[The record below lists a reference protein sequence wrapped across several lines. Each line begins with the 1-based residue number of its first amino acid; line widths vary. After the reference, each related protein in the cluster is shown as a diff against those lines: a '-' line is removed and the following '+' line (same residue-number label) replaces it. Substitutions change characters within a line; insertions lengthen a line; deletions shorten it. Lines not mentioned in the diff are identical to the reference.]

1 MAGPALTDAD
11 LDFVVGEAA
20 PDASDGER
28 LKGLVLRDSGFRKT
42 MLSDDRVFERLMDDE
57 EAFVKVS
64 PGLYFEVLLRRAVSD
79 LNSSTHTVERAGR
92 DTVAVFDTDEVV
104 DFLDRP
110 GIVEYLAGMLASFTR
125 IQGFVTS
132 VRVRRGVRRRV
143 RFNDM
148 DSLVRLCA
156 TVDEPHRFGYYR
168 RIADVCLFIS
178 GVFRDYAIPT
188 AARGARHRRGMED
201 YEAEGR
207 RFYALAGAHPA
218 AGTMRLSEVFGLLQE
233 HFAAA
238 RKPLTFD
245 LQPVPS
251 RPPQEAL
258 RRCRRAGSRTMREA
272 Q

>member
-1 MAGPALTDAD
+1 MTTMAGPVLTDAD

-20 PDASDGER
+20 PDASDRER
-28 LKGLVLRDSGFRKT
+28 LKGLVLRDSSFRKA
-42 MLSDDRVFERLMDDE
+42 MLSDDRVFARLMDDE
-57 EAFVKVS
+57 EAFVTVS

-79 LNSSTHTVERAGR
+79 LDSSTYTVERAGR

-148 DSLVRLCA
+148 DIDSLVRLCA

-188 AARGARHRRGMED
+188 AARGARHRRSMED

-238 RKPLTFD
+238 RKPLTFIS
-245 LQPVPS
+245 S
-251 RPPQEAL
+251 RYLHA
-258 RRCRRAGSRTMREA
+258 RRRRLFGDAVEQGAVR
-272 Q
+272 

>member
-1 MAGPALTDAD
+1 MLTDTD

-28 LKGLVLRDSGFRKT
+28 LKGLVLRDSGFRKA

-57 EAFVKVS
+57 EAFVTVS

-79 LNSSTHTVERAGR
+79 LDSSTYTVERAGR

-148 DSLVRLCA
+148 DIDSLVRLCA

-178 GVFRDYAIPT
+178 GIFRDYAIPT
-188 AARGARHRRGMED
+188 AARAGRRHGRSMED

-238 RKPLTFD
+238 RKPLSFH